1 MKVDLDWER
10 GKVEIIREAGDP
22 TFYGVRDAGGE
33 SRLLFATKTILNQ
46 QGYELIKKRMWK
58 DGHLVD
64 ELQQYLRTKKGVTP
78 AFAIWNDR
86 WAIEGAEVDYNAGKA
101 TLALTVTKEVQA

>member
-10 GKVEIIREAGDP
+10 GKVEIIREAGDQ
-22 TFYGVRDAGGE
+22 TFYGVRDARGE

-101 TLALTVTKEVQA
+101 TLALTILDSGE